1 MASTDDFRHESVQ
14 DRRSIVRYL
23 QALTAGIEQGH
34 IELGTADNML
44 ALDPAGMLE
53 LQVRAKR
60 KRGKVKLSIKLNWR
74 EADDDEGGD
83 ALEIKAGSRS

>member
-44 ALDPAGMLE
+44 ALEPEGMLE

-60 KRGKVKLSIKLNWR
+60 KGGKVKLTVKLNWR
-74 EADDDEGGD
+74 EHDDDEAGE
-83 ALEIKAGSRS
+83 ALEIKAGARS